1 MTLNGGKIKIELE
14 LSEKQY
20 SVLVNALEDYARIML
35 GQFWAL
41 DMPYYERNQVHG
53 GHDAFKEKLDEL
65 KLIAFPELSLHEYYG
80 ISHEKTPEASKIAY
94 EIYKTMRH
102 EVWKQSNRNE
112 HTVDATGALEVRDEK
127 QPEVRVTL

>member
-1 MTLNGGKIKIELE
+1 MKIEME

-53 GHDAFKEKLDEL
+53 NHEAFKEKLDEL
-65 KLIAFPELSLHEYYG
+65 KMIAFPELSLHEYYG
-80 ISHEKTPEASKIAY
+80 ISHEKTPESSKIAY
-94 EIYKTMRH
+94 ELYKTMRH
-102 EVWKQSNRNE
+102 EVWKQSDRNE
-112 HTVDATGALEVRDEK
+112 NTVDATRPLEVSGEGLPKIAIR
-127 QPEVRVTL
+127 